1 MSAPGLEG
9 TSLTGGELWSGGGR
23 LAICPTPAPNGAQ
36 TLIVGAVAA
45 PVRGPMDEEGGFS
58 CYVIVIAVVRSRYER
73 MNGKGAVT
81 WYDHDYIIIYFSLS
95 CQWIAIDDSTFIDV
109 G

>member
-1 MSAPGLEG
+1 MSAPGLEW

-58 CYVIVIAVVRSRYER
+58 CYLIVIAVVRSRYER

-81 WYDHDYIIIYFSLS
+81 WYDHD
-95 CQWIAIDDSTFIDV
+95 
-109 G
+109 